1 MASAAVLLANTDSQK
16 LVSDILTLRIPKQSC
31 ETVAKSVL
39 FIKTRPCIIFGE
51 DYEVTPS
58 VKFGTSPFDELRT
71 RTTTVT
77 LATDLIKFI
86 AAERKQ
92 GYIDQMF
99 NQLQPEIIYTS
110 TNYINAF
117 YNNNIIDSISGI
129 ELSIVA
135 VHLACK
141 TQSAFKRL
149 EKVHLFANHFFKVRI
164 PYNRDRFAEIEMDIL
179 QSLGFQLAI
188 ADDYPQKHI
197 YQFIPK
203 MSEKHTIFKERARE
217 MKIVCSIALEL
228 ATTLIMATP
237 LMYNRDS
244 SVIAVACIF
253 IANKF
258 KPIFDIPRWWTYL
271 PELINTEEST
281 IKDLA
286 DLIFDALRYAKT
298 SWSQFEQF
306 VEKKSPSLSSP
317 LHSNPSASPSLS
329 SFDGSI
335 TPPQKIPLDIYNQR
349 KADCS
354 ADSDDHILNRFL
366 SQKSYTYGTA
376 STTPSACSSE
386 TNSLGSTGLGANK
399 TQSVP
404 SNFRRKSVA
413 GTFNRPFNMMTPG
426 KGSIVSPLVRSMK
439 TSNIHSTERKSQI
452 PEKPKNSD
460 MKPNN
465 PEQPSTGQTE
475 STPIKKRKESL
486 VLEKL
491 KDKTIPTTQIFTPPR
506 PSKRSLSTSAQSSTA
521 VMPQHP
527 LEKKFKNRLMALVN
541 SKEVLNFYASSSG
554 NYKLLDRAEKE
565 VVKAHVKEMKNK
577 KKRRHSDMGFVSTPL
592 KRTAER
598 SLDEKLEMFR
608 EEKMIKISEE

>member
-203 MSEKHTIFKERARE
+203 ME
-217 MKIVCSIALEL
+217 
-228 ATTLIMATP
+228 
-237 LMYNRDS
+237 
-244 SVIAVACIF
+244 
-253 IANKF
+253 
-258 KPIFDIPRWWTYL
+258 
-271 PELINTEEST
+271 
-281 IKDLA
+281 
-286 DLIFDALRYAKT
+286 
-298 SWSQFEQF
+298 
-306 VEKKSPSLSSP
+306 
-317 LHSNPSASPSLS
+317 
-329 SFDGSI
+329 
-335 TPPQKIPLDIYNQR
+335 
-349 KADCS
+349 
-354 ADSDDHILNRFL
+354 
-366 SQKSYTYGTA
+366 
-376 STTPSACSSE
+376 
-386 TNSLGSTGLGANK
+386 LGS
-399 TQSVP
+399 
-404 SNFRRKSVA
+404 
-413 GTFNRPFNMMTPG
+413 
-426 KGSIVSPLVRSMK
+426 
-439 TSNIHSTERKSQI
+439 
-452 PEKPKNSD
+452 
-460 MKPNN
+460 
-465 PEQPSTGQTE
+465 
-475 STPIKKRKESL
+475 
-486 VLEKL
+486 
-491 KDKTIPTTQIFTPPR
+491 
-506 PSKRSLSTSAQSSTA
+506 
-521 VMPQHP
+521 
-527 LEKKFKNRLMALVN
+527 
-541 SKEVLNFYASSSG
+541 
-554 NYKLLDRAEKE
+554 
-565 VVKAHVKEMKNK
+565 
-577 KKRRHSDMGFVSTPL
+577 
-592 KRTAER
+592 
-598 SLDEKLEMFR
+598 
-608 EEKMIKISEE
+608 